1 MKEFLFGWSFN
12 AQTHGHWVTK
22 LAPNHF
28 GRIRINAN
36 PVKPKSY
43 FLPQIDLLHLIKAC
57 LFVCTPSLH
66 TERPFLQSPSPTP
79 TPVSS
84 RAMCKYMIIY
94 STWSIWICMH
104 HLIRACFNTLLLRSK
119 VVLVPPTR
127 RPCNHPPLRF
137 HPIVQSH
144 HWRQEDQDKSHRSS
158 PFQADLH
165 EPRSSGRR
173 HTLSFDFCT
182 NWSFPQR
189 ERHFAWSMF

>member
-1 MKEFLFGWSFN
+1 MYYIYIF
-12 AQTHGHWVTK
+12 VTK

-94 STWSIWICMH
+94 ST
-104 HLIRACFNTLLLRSK
+104 
-119 VVLVPPTR
+119 
-127 RPCNHPPLRF
+127 
-137 HPIVQSH
+137 
-144 HWRQEDQDKSHRSS
+144 
-158 PFQADLH
+158 
-165 EPRSSGRR
+165 
-173 HTLSFDFCT
+173 
-182 NWSFPQR
+182 
-189 ERHFAWSMF
+189 